1 MTTSEPIPRSI
12 TLKHPPEG
20 GPTALVFA
28 RIPTVG
34 DQLDASRA
42 ARETLSL
49 LPGDSAPQDL
59 TEVHLVAIL
68 TDCPFLQVRAIRS
81 ADYGRVQAALV
92 DLLVRGGGKK
102 EPSGAKP

>member
-1 MTTSEPIPRSI
+1 M
-12 TLKHPPEG
+12 
-20 GPTALVFA
+20 VFQ
-28 RIPTVG
+28 RVPTVG

-68 TDCPFLQVRAIRS
+68 TDCPFHQVRTIRS
-81 ADYGRVQAALV
+81 ADYHRIQAALV
-92 DLLVRGGGKK
+92 DLLVRGGGTM